1 MEPII
6 SLGFLASAMTPSNT
20 GCEQFCARAFRY
32 REHIA
37 IAGAAIASIILLLA
51 LQFASLAPADQEPVP
66 MAIELVDIPLA
77 KNIPEPVPEIPLL
90 PPPRA
95 VVPPK
100 SQVQQ
105 PAPQPQPSPQVKSA
119 PAMADPAPAIPAQPQ
134 QLPVPVEPP
143 KTEQPPAPPQALR
156 SNPAAESGYQARA
169 RSEIDKQK
177 RYPEEAQQLG
187 MTGTVLVSYS
197 IARDGHLLHAEI
209 EQSSGFRLLDQA
221 ALQAVQRTRFE
232 AMPADVWIGIKEQSF
247 RTRIAFTLE

>member
-20 GCEQFCARAFRY
+20 GCEQFCKRAFRY
-32 REHIA
+32 RDHIA
-37 IAGAAIASIILLLA
+37 TAGTAIASIILLLV
-51 LQFASLAPADQEPVP
+51 LQFASLAPAVQEPVP
-66 MAIELVDIPLA
+66 MAVELVDIPLP
-77 KNIPEPVPEIPLL
+77 KNKPEPAPEKPL
-90 PPPRA
+90 PPPPKA

-100 SQVQQ
+100 SQ
-105 PAPQPQPSPQVKSA
+105 APQPVPQQVPQVKPA
-119 PAMADPAPAIPAQPQ
+119 PAMADPAPALPAQPQ
-134 QLPVPVEPP
+134 QIPAPVEPP
-143 KTEQPPAPPQALR
+143 KAEQPPAPLQALR

-209 EQSSGFRLLDQA
+209 AQSSGFRLLDQA

-232 AMPADVWIGIKEQSF
+232 AMPADAWIGIKEQSF

>member
-1 MEPII
+1 MEPIF

-20 GCEQFCARAFRY
+20 GCEQFCTRAFRH
-32 REHIA
+32 RDHIA
-37 IAGAAIASIILLLA
+37 TAGTAISSIILFLA
-51 LQFASLAPADQEPVP
+51 LQFVSLAPADHEPEP
-66 MAIELVDIPLA
+66 MAIELVDIPLP
-77 KNIPEPVPEIPLL
+77 KDIPEPVPEKPL
-90 PPPRA
+90 PPPPKA

-100 SQVQQ
+100 PQAPQ
-105 PAPQPQPSPQVKSA
+105 PAPQVKPV
-119 PAMADPAPAIPAQPQ
+119 PAMADPAPALPVQPQ
-134 QLPVPVEPP
+134 QLPKPVEPP
-143 KTEQPPAPPQALR
+143 KTVEPPAPPQPLR

-187 MTGTVLVSYS
+187 MTGSVLVSYS

-209 EQSSGFRLLDQA
+209 AQSSGFRLLDQA

-232 AMPADVWIGIKEQSF
+232 AMPADAWIGIKEQNF